1 MFRTALNRCPN
12 RCLSNPFGRDTST
25 SIVTGGLGRPLIVIV
40 LLCGGVGTLP
50 RLGTAGDPPTGAIA
64 DPLTATAKATAAAE
78 SDAGFVPLFDSRTL
92 QGWEGKE
99 VWFRIEEGAIV
110 AGSLEKPIP
119 HNQFLCTTRDFD
131 NFELRMQVKTRG
143 KGANGGIQFRSRRV
157 PDSDEVEGYQAD
169 VGGVSDRWVWG
180 GLYDES
186 RRRRFLA
193 EPTAEQI
200 EKLVRPDDWN
210 DYVIRCVGPRI
221 ELFINGVRT
230 VDYTESDPEIPR
242 SGLIGLQIHSGPP
255 CEVLY
260 RNLRI
265 RTL

>member
-1 MFRTALNRCPN
+1 MFRIALNRHPN
-12 RCLSNPFGRDTST
+12 RCFANPFSGRGCMST
-25 SIVTGGLGRPLIVIV
+25 LGDGFRRSLIVIV
-40 LLCGGVGTLP
+40 LLGAGVGTLP
-50 RLGTAGDPPTGAIA
+50 RSGIADEPPT
-64 DPLTATAKATAAAE
+64 AAVAVVAE
-78 SDAGFVPLFDSRTL
+78 SDAGFVPLFDGKTL

-99 VWFRIEEGAIV
+99 AWFRIEEGAIV

-119 HNQFLCTTRDFD
+119 NNQFLCTTRDFED
-131 NFELRMQVKTRG
+131 FELRLQVKARG

-157 PDSDEVEGYQAD
+157 PGSDEVEGYQAD

-221 ELFINGVRT
+221 ELFVNGVRT
-230 VDYTESDPEIPR
+230 VDYAESDPEIPR
-242 SGLIGLQIHSGPP
+242 SGLIGVQIHSGPP

-265 RTL
+265 RSL